1 MIFMQS
7 ERRNMKKLLR
17 RAALTAFVFGCMTC
31 AAFAMD
37 ADVAVVDSGTSL
49 TPAGGQAITN
59 AEPKT
64 VSDPTSYALSYS
76 DTSVKAG
83 EQYLVLMVAVN
94 DVSNTSPKY
103 TITADNLIY
112 INQTSSTSESVTFK
126 NVYPSGIRDS
136 VILIT
141 GGSLTAPKMLAKVD
155 AKGIIGDVEGNG
167 KVNTIDAQTILR
179 YSARMINFTETQLD
193 LGDVDGNGKVNTIDA
208 QTVLR
213 YSARLISSFPRES

>member
-37 ADVAVVDSGTSL
+37 ADVTVVDSGTSL

-59 AEPKT
+59 AATKTT
-64 VSDPTSYALSYS
+64 VSDPTSYTLSYS

-94 DVSNTSPKY
+94 DVTSDKPNY
-103 TITADNLIY
+103 AITSDSLVY
-112 INQTSSTSESVTFK
+112 INQAASTAGNVAFST
-126 NVYPSGIRDS
+126 VYPSCVTDS
-136 VILIT
+136 VILLT
-141 GGSLTAPKMLAKVD
+141 GGSLTEPKLLAKVD
-155 AKGIIGDVEGNG
+155 AQGI
-167 KVNTIDAQTILR
+167 
-179 YSARMINFTETQLD
+179 
-193 LGDVDGNGKVNTIDA
+193 LGDVDESGSVNVGDVTKL
-208 QTVLR
+208 LR
-213 YSARLISSFPRES
+213 YLANLEKLSNSQLSVSDTDRSGSVNVGDATKLLRYLANLDTLE

>member
-37 ADVAVVDSGTSL
+37 ADVTVVDSGTSL

-59 AEPKT
+59 AAPKT

-94 DVSNTSPKY
+94 DVTSDKPDY
-103 TITADNLIY
+103 AITSDSLVY
-112 INQTSSTSESVTFK
+112 INQAASTAGNVAFST
-126 NVYPSGIRDS
+126 VYPSCVTDS
-136 VILIT
+136 VILLT
-141 GGSLTAPKMLAKVD
+141 GGSLTEPKLLAKVD
-155 AKGIIGDVEGNG
+155 AQGIMGDVTRDGD
-167 KVNTIDAQTILR
+167 VNASDAALILR
-179 YSARMINFTETQLD
+179 YVVGLD
-193 LGDVDGNGKVNTIDA
+193 TID
-208 QTVLR
+208 
-213 YSARLISSFPRES
+213 

>member
-17 RAALTAFVFGCMTC
+17 RAALTAFIFGCMTC

-37 ADVAVVDSGTSL
+37 ADVTVVNSGTSL
-49 TPAGGQAITN
+49 TPAGDQAITN

-94 DVSNTSPKY
+94 DVTSDKPNY
-103 TITADNLIY
+103 TITSDSLVY
-112 INQTSSTSESVTFK
+112 INQAASTAGNVAFST
-126 NVYPSGIRDS
+126 VYPSCVTDS
-136 VILIT
+136 VILLT
-141 GGSLTAPKMLAKVD
+141 GGSLTEPKLLAKVD
-155 AKGIIGDVEGNG
+155 AQGILGDVNYDNKVTVGDASDVLGNIVG
-167 KVNTIDAQTILR
+167 KVNFDATQTAMADVNHDGKITVGDASDILG
-179 YSARMINFTETQLD
+179 YI
-193 LGDVDGNGKVNTIDA
+193 VGKVT
-208 QTVLR
+208 
-213 YSARLISSFPRES
+213 FE

>member
-37 ADVAVVDSGTSL
+37 ADVTVVDSGTSL

-94 DVSNTSPKY
+94 DVTSDKPNY
-103 TITADNLIY
+103 AITSDSLVY
-112 INQTSSTSESVTFK
+112 INQAASTAGNVAFST
-126 NVYPSGIRDS
+126 VYPSCVTDS
-136 VILIT
+136 VILLT
-141 GGSLTAPKMLAKVD
+141 GGSLTEPKLLAKVD
-155 AKGIIGDVEGNG
+155 AQGI
-167 KVNTIDAQTILR
+167 
-179 YSARMINFTETQLD
+179 
-193 LGDVDGNGKVNTIDA
+193 LGDVDESGSVNVGDVTKL
-208 QTVLR
+208 LR
-213 YSARLISSFPRES
+213 YLANLEKLSNSQLSVSDTDRSGSVNVGDATKLLRYLANLDTLE

>member
-17 RAALTAFVFGCMTC
+17 RAALKAFIFGCMTC

-37 ADVAVVDSGTSL
+37 ADVTVVDSGTSL

-59 AEPKT
+59 AAPKT

-94 DVSNTSPKY
+94 DVTSDKPDY
-103 TITADNLIY
+103 TITSDSLVY
-112 INQTSSTSESVTFK
+112 INQAASTAGNVAFST
-126 NVYPSGIRDS
+126 VYPSCVTDS
-136 VILIT
+136 VILLT
-141 GGSLTAPKMLAKVD
+141 GGSLTEPKLLAKVD
-155 AKGIIGDVEGNG
+155 AQGILGDVNYDNRVTVGDASDVLGNIVG
-167 KVNTIDAQTILR
+167 KVNFDATQT
-179 YSARMINFTETQLD
+179 AMA
-193 LGDVDGNGKVNTIDA
+193 DVNHDGKVTVGDA
-208 QTVLR
+208 SDILGYIVGKVT
-213 YSARLISSFPRES
+213 FE

>member
-37 ADVAVVDSGTSL
+37 ADVTVVDSGTSL

-59 AEPKT
+59 AAPKTT
-64 VSDPTSYALSYS
+64 VSDPTSYTLSYS

-94 DVSNTSPKY
+94 DVTSDKPNY
-103 TITADNLIY
+103 AITSDSLVY
-112 INQTSSTSESVTFK
+112 INQAASTAGNVAFST
-126 NVYPSGIRDS
+126 VYPSCVTDS
-136 VILIT
+136 VILLT
-141 GGSLTAPKMLAKVD
+141 GGSLTEPKLLAKVD
-155 AKGIIGDVEGNG
+155 AQGKMGDVTRDGD
-167 KVNTIDAQTILR
+167 VNASDAALILR
-179 YSARMINFTETQLD
+179 YNVKLEKLDVQQLSLAD
-193 LGDVDGNGKVNTIDA
+193 VTKDGDVNASDAAKILRFVVGLDTID
-208 QTVLR
+208 
-213 YSARLISSFPRES
+213 

>member
-37 ADVAVVDSGTSL
+37 ADVTVVDSGTSL

-59 AEPKT
+59 AAPKT

-94 DVSNTSPKY
+94 DVTSDKPDY
-103 TITADNLIY
+103 AITSDSLVY
-112 INQTSSTSESVTFK
+112 INQAASTAGNVAFST
-126 NVYPSGIRDS
+126 VYPSCVTDS
-136 VILIT
+136 VILLT
-141 GGSLTAPKMLAKVD
+141 GGSLTEPKLLAKVD
-155 AKGIIGDVEGNG
+155 AQGIMGDVTRDGD
-167 KVNTIDAQTILR
+167 VNASDAALILR
-179 YSARMINFTETQLD
+179 YNVKLEKLDVQQLSLAD
-193 LGDVDGNGKVNTIDA
+193 VTKDGDVNASDAAKILRFVVGLDTID
-208 QTVLR
+208 
-213 YSARLISSFPRES
+213 

>member
-1 MIFMQS
+1 
-7 ERRNMKKLLR
+7 MKKLLR

-37 ADVAVVDSGTSL
+37 ADVTVVDSGTSL

-94 DVSNTSPKY
+94 DVTSDKPNY
-103 TITADNLIY
+103 AITSDSLVY
-112 INQTSSTSESVTFK
+112 INQAASTAGNVAFST
-126 NVYPSGIRDS
+126 VYPSCVTDS
-136 VILIT
+136 VILLT
-141 GGSLTAPKMLAKVD
+141 GGSLTEPKLLAKVD
-155 AKGIIGDVEGNG
+155 AQGI
-167 KVNTIDAQTILR
+167 
-179 YSARMINFTETQLD
+179 
-193 LGDVDGNGKVNTIDA
+193 LGDVDESGSVNVGDVTKL
-208 QTVLR
+208 LR
-213 YSARLISSFPRES
+213 YLANLEKLSNSQLSVSDTDRSGSVNVGDATKLLRYLANLDTLE

>member
-17 RAALTAFVFGCMTC
+17 RAALTAFIFGCMTC

-37 ADVAVVDSGTSL
+37 ADVTVVDSGTSL

-59 AEPKT
+59 AVPKT

-94 DVSNTSPKY
+94 DVTSDKPDY
-103 TITADNLIY
+103 TITSDSLVY
-112 INQTSSTSESVTFK
+112 INQAASTAGNVAFST
-126 NVYPSGIRDS
+126 VYPSCVTDS
-136 VILIT
+136 VILLT
-141 GGSLTAPKMLAKVD
+141 GGSLTEPKLLAKVD
-155 AKGIIGDVEGNG
+155 AQGIMGDVTRDGD
-167 KVNTIDAQTILR
+167 VNASDAALILR
-179 YSARMINFTETQLD
+179 YNVKLEKLDVQQLSLAD
-193 LGDVDGNGKVNTIDA
+193 VTKDGDVNASDAAKILRFVVGLDTID
-208 QTVLR
+208 
-213 YSARLISSFPRES
+213 

>member
-37 ADVAVVDSGTSL
+37 ADVTVVDSGTSL

-59 AEPKT
+59 AAPKT

-94 DVSNTSPKY
+94 DVTSDKPDY
-103 TITADNLIY
+103 AITSDSLVY
-112 INQTSSTSESVTFK
+112 INQAASTAGNVAFST
-126 NVYPSGIRDS
+126 VYPSCVTDS
-136 VILIT
+136 VILLT
-141 GGSLTAPKMLAKVD
+141 GGSLTEPKLLAKVD
-155 AKGIIGDVEGNG
+155 AQGIMGDVTRDGD
-167 KVNTIDAQTILR
+167 VNASDAALILR
-179 YSARMINFTETQLD
+179 YNVKLEKLDVQQLSLAD
-193 LGDVDGNGKVNTIDA
+193 VTKDGDVNASDAAKKLRFVVGLDTID
-208 QTVLR
+208 
-213 YSARLISSFPRES
+213 